1 MFHHGAQAGAGLD
14 GYLMGG
20 LVLKAF
26 HLIFRGISYGITG
39 LFFVLFWV
47 NLVMR
52 IGFSHIILLR
62 PGAVHVVL
70 LGFLFLIQWIAL
82 AIYDDLV
89 LRILSLLTMI
99 PALLLV
105 KQTWNP
111 VVFSQATISLI
122 CFILATVYLFI
133 FIFQRKKPEHIVRQ
147 KCIRAVAVFGIV
159 LFFCLLF
166 FVQFGLPH
174 DFEKIRVNQTLAS
187 PSQEYTAYLC
197 QYEGGT
203 YFSEQAVYVCCNDSV
218 DLFPF
223 RLIPTPTSIYFP
235 QADERIDM
243 HWRND
248 RTLVINDQAYSF

>member
-1 MFHHGAQAGAGLD
+1 MFHHGTQAGAGLD
-14 GYLMGG
+14 GSPMGG

-62 PGAVHVVL
+62 PGAIHVVL

-111 VVFSQATISLI
+111 VVFSQAAISLI

-133 FIFQRKKPEHIVRQ
+133 FLFQRKKPEHIVRQ

-159 LFFCLLF
+159 LFFD
-166 FVQFGLPH
+166 QFGLPH

-223 RLIPTPTSIYFP
+223 RLIPRPTSISFP